1 VLVGPQGF
9 GNSQQYERELA
20 IIRQTHEPAFRVI
33 PVILP
38 KTGSDLPFDFLRNLT
53 RVDWSEGQQEIGPV
67 KMRFVR
73 LASPGPWRRRLRSLS
88 VKGARRGRPETVI
101 TMRWTD

>member
-67 KMRFVR
+67 KMRFVP
-73 LASPGPWRRRLRSLS
+73 ASEPRTVAPEIAKFVGQRRP
-88 VKGARRGRPETVI
+88 ARQAGNRNH
-101 TMRWTD
+101 DALD